1 MNDDRERP
9 LSTSEFFTTMLLLGI
24 PVVNLVLLIA
34 WAFGGSANLNRRNLS
49 RAMLIFT
56 LIAVVVWIASFVL
69 GLTVLGGNPGL
80 RETLMDYM
88 GTN

>member
-1 MNDDRERP
+1 LNDDRERP

-24 PVVNLVLLIA
+24 PVVNLVLLVA

-56 LIAVVVWIASFVL
+56 LIAVVVWIVSFVL
-69 GLTVLGGNPGL
+69 GLTVLSGNPGL

>member
-34 WAFGGSANLNRRNLS
+34 WAFGGSTNLNKRNLS

-56 LIAVVVWIASFVL
+56 LIAVVVWIVSFVL
-69 GLTVLGGNPGL
+69 GLTVLNGIPGL

>member
-9 LSTSEFFTTMLLLGI
+9 LSTSEYFTTMLLLGI
-24 PVVNLVLLIA
+24 PFVNLVLLVA
-34 WAFGGSANLNRRNLS
+34 WAFGGSTNLNRRNLS

-56 LIAVVVWIASFVL
+56 LIAAVLWIASFIF
-69 GLTVLGGNPGL
+69 GMTVLGGNPGL
-80 RETLMDYM
+80 RETILDYV